1 MGEKHLARREGAQ
14 QGGLRGVRGDDQHS
28 PLQHLP
34 GSSVAQLVPVRYPG
48 YGPGSATP
56 PVLKEH
62 LRDSQEE

>member
-1 MGEKHLARREGAQ
+1 MGEKHRGQSEECSAGRAEGM
-14 QGGLRGVRGDDQHS
+14 RGDNQHS
-28 PLQHLP
+28 PVQHLP

-62 LRDSQEE
+62 LRDSQEG